1 MLPAKSPDFGK
12 LSKAV
17 ALDQQRTMRA
27 SERVWKASCKRTT
40 VAATE
45 LLHSTPL
52 YRQDTYIHAVAGVVR
67 EVRGRAIVQRI
78 HESGG
83 RPESGRVG
91 KGRGGV

>member
-27 SERVWKASCKRTT
+27 SERVWKASCKGTR

-45 LLHSTPL
+45 LLYSTLL
-52 YRQDTYIHAVAGVVR
+52 YSTGKIHTFMQLLVLFVKSVVERLCSEFTNPAGGLRAVG
-67 EVRGRAIVQRI
+67 
-78 HESGG
+78 
-83 RPESGRVG
+83 
-91 KGRGGV
+91 